1 MSLLHHL
8 HLISQGCGGIDA
20 FSRMAS
26 QLAAPG
32 AALADRPPDLR
43 TRPCSDGHAWLVNEA
58 VHVLSQQLLG
68 KGLGHQSHHVGSP
81 FGACCSHQV

>member
-43 TRPCSDGHAWLVNEA
+43 TRPCSDGHAWLVNE
-58 VHVLSQQLLG
+58 
-68 KGLGHQSHHVGSP
+68 GLGHQSHHVGSP